1 MLRAL
6 VTAGVLAGS
15 LIAGPA
21 SSFTSGRIAFTG
33 SIVEASCPLR
43 QDRLDCPTGHPADAV
58 VSRADSRQLLG
69 IAARAR
75 LLDYAVR
82 RDPSRSWNLVE
93 VTYR

>member
-6 VTAGVLAGS
+6 VIAGVLSGS
-15 LIAGPA
+15 LLAGPA
-21 SSFTSGRIAFTG
+21 PGFTGGRIVFTG

-43 QDRLDCPTGHPADAV
+43 QDRLDCPAGHPADAV
-58 VSRADSRQLLG
+58 VRRADTRQLPDM
-69 IAARAR
+69 APHAS